1 MAAYLP
7 AIDICTNRVDH
18 ADPLMAWDARVADLG
33 HRALDGCAIAMTH
46 TAGLHPDQHLVT
58 TGCRQIA
65 SSMRN
70 GAPPLRHG
78 HDPHLRQRLNSFDAL
93 SGLTGYA
100 PNCGLAAIDPEPSA
114 QATISDGNATLR
126 RYLQAQASALFHC

>member
-1 MAAYLP
+1 
-7 AIDICTNRVDH
+7 
-18 ADPLMAWDARVADLG
+18 MAWDARVADLG

-46 TAGLHPDQHLVT
+46 AAGLHPDQHLVT
-58 TGCRQIA
+58 T
-65 SSMRN
+65 SMRN

-78 HDPHLRQRLNSFDAL
+78 HDPHLRQRLNSFDSL

-100 PNCGLAAIDPEPSA
+100 PNCGLAPIDPEPS
-114 QATISDGNATLR
+114 GNATLR